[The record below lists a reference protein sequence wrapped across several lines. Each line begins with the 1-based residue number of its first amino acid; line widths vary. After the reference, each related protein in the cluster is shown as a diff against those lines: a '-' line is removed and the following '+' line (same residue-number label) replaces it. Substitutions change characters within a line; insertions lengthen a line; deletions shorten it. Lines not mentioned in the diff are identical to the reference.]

1 MIISNGAMLTAVFL
15 VAAIAATGMTM
26 TIVYFSADMSD
37 QSKDR
42 VQFKRTLSLF
52 ALSIGIAAMIIV
64 VTALTPVYIAVSE
77 MHDDTE
83 VISGEI
89 ESVKYDKDLG
99 MILKVN
105 GQDLP
110 FEFNG
115 ETKEIGLYDDIQPYT
130 HITPETGG
138 ILEYTVVNYDG
149 EEYVRA
155 SGYTEK

>member
-1 MIISNGAMLTAVFL
+1 MIVSDFAMLAAVFL
-15 VAAIAATGMTM
+15 VAAVAATGMTM
-26 TIVYFSADMSD
+26 TIVYFSADMSH

-52 ALSIGIAAMIIV
+52 TLSIAIAAMIIV
-64 VTALTPVYIAVSE
+64 VTALTPVYIAISE
-77 MHDDTE
+77 MHDDAE

-89 ESVKYDKDLG
+89 ESVKYDKDLD
-99 MILKVN
+99 IVLTVN

-110 FEFNG
+110 FEFING
-115 ETKEIGLYDDIQPYT
+115 TKEIGLYDDIQPYT

-149 EEYVRA
+149 EEHVRA
-155 SGYTEK
+155 SGYTQK